1 MSSILNG
8 EEMVK
13 VSILGQ
19 GEVSGTGNYSNNQSV
34 TLKATPA
41 QGYEFKGWSGDLAGS
56 QNPLTFTFSSS
67 IKANAHFE
75 AVSSEIVLIDGYPA
89 LAGSFTA
96 KLNET
101 GRRLLKRRV
110 NRVGDT
116 LVYRRNKVLD
126 DLVSIEWDSE
136 VKLQDNLSGKNL
148 SAREIQELSEKRSAL
163 KSRGVEKQYKEMI
176 NSGNYEFVEPNWVLQ
191 VGSVPNDAK
200 YTNGYLW
207 GLKKSNKTVGMIG
220 ANLEEAWQITTG
232 SKEIKVAVID
242 SGIRYTHQDL
252 KVNMWN
258 NPDEIAGN
266 GKDDDGNGYID
277 DIYGINAMRKIKASK
292 KGDPMDDNG
301 HGTHV
306 AGTIGAQANGG
317 GEVVGVAWDV
327 KLIALKFLG
336 HDGRGNTSDAIA
348 CIDYAIAKGAKVINA
363 SYGGGGPSKATRN
376 AIKRAR
382 DAGVLFVAAAGNDSS
397 NNDEKPQYPANY
409 KVNNV
414 LSVASIY
421 FNGDLSSFSNYGLK
435 SVDIGAPG
443 SLIYST
449 YHSNDTSYQIL
460 SGTSM
465 AAPHVS
471 GVAALILSKEPTLT
485 PSQLRK
491 RLMDTTQP
499 LASLKNKTVSGGA
512 LDAYAALLAAPK
524 QYLSLDVEHDPDI
537 PEKNGKLTVTA
548 RVTSP
553 QPVTGA
559 SVVATLGRGNYN
571 LLDNGLGVDEKANDG
586 IYSQSVFAPNLLSF
600 DLAVQAKASGYEDAN
615 KSIPVRTIDRPSN
628 DSFASAI
635 PLQGSKSVTV
645 GNNELATIESGEPQF
660 TRGMNGTLWYSW
672 RPSRSGDATLSTF
685 GSSFDTTL
693 AIYQG
698 DNLNGLNL
706 VGSNDDHDERQFA
719 SEVKFS
725 AVQNKVYW
733 LQIAGIRNG
742 SGEFKINHPQP
753 TPPTPP
759 KPKIDPP
766 IILSKAADLT
776 KTEGESMEIS
786 VLAVGT
792 PPLTYQW
799 VVNGGKIFGA
809 DESSF
814 SIPLLSTENS
824 GQYSVIVQNRGGTA
838 SADMANVNV
847 RESQNPPLNDDI
859 ENAAVLEG
867 DRDRAIAI
875 NRIATGQTNEPDHAG
890 SSSPINSVW
899 WKWTAPKD
907 GPVTVDTQGST
918 FDTTLAAYQ
927 VSETAQNDQ
936 RRSLAIGRKIP
947 SFTPATRTKDIEIT
961 LSNHGFSNGQII
973 DIFGLST
980 APGSARFMVCDSN
993 KNSFSLSG
1001 TAGKTN
1007 LFPLPDA
1014 RVITVK

>member
-1 MSSILNG
+1 
-8 EEMVK
+8 
-13 VSILGQ
+13 
-19 GEVSGTGNYSNNQSV
+19 
-34 TLKATPA
+34 
-41 QGYEFKGWSGDLAGS
+41 
-56 QNPLTFTFSSS
+56 
-67 IKANAHFE
+67 
-75 AVSSEIVLIDGYPA
+75 
-89 LAGSFTA
+89 
-96 KLNET
+96 
-101 GRRLLKRRV
+101 
-110 NRVGDT
+110 
-116 LVYRRNKVLD
+116 
-126 DLVSIEWDSE
+126 
-136 VKLQDNLSGKNL
+136 
-148 SAREIQELSEKRSAL
+148 
-163 KSRGVEKQYKEMI
+163 MI

-200 YTNGYLW
+200 YTSGMLW
-207 GLKKSNKTVGMIG
+207 GLNKSNEKNGMIG
-220 ANLEEAWQITTG
+220 ANLEEAWRITTG
-232 SKEIKVAVID
+232 SNEIKVAVID

-252 KVNMWN
+252 KANMWK
-258 NPDEIAGN
+258 NPNEIPGN

-277 DIYGINAMRKIKASK
+277 DIYGINAMRKTEVSR

-317 GEVVGVAWDV
+317 GEVVGVTWNV
-327 KLIALKFLG
+327 KLIALKSFG
-336 HDGRGNTSDAIA
+336 HNGKGCTEGAIS
-348 CIDYAIAKGAKVINA
+348 CIDYAIANGAKVINA
-363 SYGGGGPSKATRN
+363 SYGGPMYSQAVHN
-376 AIKRAR
+376 AIKRAK
-382 DAGVLFVAAAGNDSS
+382 DAGIFFVAAAGNDKS
-397 NNDEKPQYPANY
+397 NNDEKAQYPANY
-409 KVNNV
+409 NFDNV
-414 LSVASIY
+414 ISVASITSSG
-421 FNGDLSSFSNYGLK
+421 FMSSFSNYGLK
-435 SVDIGAPG
+435 SVDICAPG
-443 SLIYST
+443 SYIWST
-449 YHSNDTSYQIL
+449 DNENDTSYKIRY
-460 SGTSM
+460 GTSM

-491 RLMDTTQP
+491 RLIDTVQP

-559 SVVATLGRGNYN
+559 SVLATLGRENYN

-600 DLAVQAKASGYEDAN
+600 DLTVLAKASGYEDAI

-628 DSFASAI
+628 DSFASAT
-635 PLQGSKSVTV
+635 PLQASKSVTV
-645 GNNELATIESGEPQF
+645 GNNELATIDSGEPQF
-660 TRGMNGTLWYSW
+660 ARGMNGTLWYSW

-693 AIYQG
+693 AIYKG

-719 SEVKFS
+719 SEVKFL
-725 AVQNKVYW
+725 AIKNKVYW

-766 IILSKAADLT
+766 IILSKSADLT

-786 VLAVGT
+786 VQAIGT
-792 PPLTYQW
+792 PPLNFQW

-838 SADMANVNV
+838 SADVVNLNV
-847 RESQNPPLNDDI
+847 RVSQNPPLNDDI

-867 DRDRAIAI
+867 DRDQAIAI

-899 WKWTAPKD
+899 WKWIAPKD
-907 GPVTVDTQGST
+907 GPVTISTGRST

-927 VSETAQNDQ
+927 LSNSDTTRRSSRLGKKIAFVPATAQKDMLITLSGHGFTDGQEVEISGLVGHPSETAKFLIS
-936 RRSLAIGRKIP
+936 R
-947 SFTPATRTKDIEIT
+947 
-961 LSNHGFSNGQII
+961 I
-973 DIFGLST
+973 D
-980 APGSARFMVCDSN
+980 CD
-993 KNSFSLSG
+993 SFSLSG
-1001 TAGKTN
+1001 TAGLAN
-1007 LFPLPDA
+1007 LSLSRSSRVAPL
-1014 RVITVK
+1014 K

>member
-1 MSSILNG
+1 VVWRSCR
-8 EEMVK
+8 
-13 VSILGQ
+13 
-19 GEVSGTGNYSNNQSV
+19 T
-34 TLKATPA
+34 
-41 QGYEFKGWSGDLAGS
+41 
-56 QNPLTFTFSSS
+56 QNPLTFTFTSQ

-75 AVSSEIVLIDGYPA
+75 AVSSDIILIDGYPA

-101 GRRLLKRRV
+101 GRRLLRRRV

-126 DLVSIEWDSE
+126 DLVSIEWDNQL
-136 VKLQDNLSGKNL
+136 KLQDNLNGKDL
-148 SAREIQELSEKRSAL
+148 GASEIQELSEKRSAL

-200 YTNGYLW
+200 YTSGMLW
-207 GLKKSNKTVGMIG
+207 GLNKSNEKNGMIG
-220 ANLEEAWQITTG
+220 ANLEEAWRITTG
-232 SKEIKVAVID
+232 SNEIKVAVID

-252 KVNMWN
+252 KANMWK
-258 NPDEIAGN
+258 NPNEIPGN

-277 DIYGINAMRKIKASK
+277 DIYGINAMRKTEVSR

-317 GEVVGVAWDV
+317 GEVVGVAWNV
-327 KLIALKFLG
+327 KLIALKSFG
-336 HDGRGNTSDAIA
+336 HNGKGCTEGAIS
-348 CIDYAIAKGAKVINA
+348 CIDYAIANGAKVINA
-363 SYGGGGPSKATRN
+363 SYGGPMYSQAVHN
-376 AIKRAR
+376 AIKRAK
-382 DAGVLFVAAAGNDSS
+382 DAGIFFVAAAGNDKS
-397 NNDEKPQYPANY
+397 NNDEKAQYPANY
-409 KVNNV
+409 NFDNII
-414 LSVASIY
+414 SVASIT
-421 FNGDLSSFSNYGLK
+421 FSGFMSSFSNYGLK
-435 SVDIGAPG
+435 SVDICAPG
-443 SLIYST
+443 SYIWST
-449 YHSNDTSYQIL
+449 DNENDTSYKIRY
-460 SGTSM
+460 GTSM

-491 RLMDTTQP
+491 RLIDTVQP

-559 SVVATLGRGNYN
+559 SVLATLGRENYN

-600 DLAVQAKASGYEDAN
+600 DLTVLAKASGYEDAI

-628 DSFASAI
+628 DSFASAT
-635 PLQGSKSVTV
+635 PLQASKSVTV
-645 GNNELATIESGEPQF
+645 GNNELATIDSGEPQF
-660 TRGMNGTLWYSW
+660 ARGMNGTLWYSW

-693 AIYQG
+693 AIYKG

-719 SEVKFS
+719 SEVKFL
-725 AVQNKVYW
+725 AIKNKVYW

-766 IILSKAADLT
+766 IILSKSADLT

-786 VLAVGT
+786 VQAIGT
-792 PPLTYQW
+792 PPLNFQW

-838 SADMANVNV
+838 SADVVNLNV
-847 RESQNPPLNDDI
+847 RVSQNPPLNDDI

-867 DRDRAIAI
+867 DRDQAIAI

-899 WKWTAPKD
+899 WKWIAPKD
-907 GPVTVDTQGST
+907 GPVTISTGRST

-927 VSETAQNDQ
+927 LSNSDTTRRSSRLGKKIAFVPATAQKDMLITLSGHGFTDGQEVEISGLVGHPSETAKFLIS
-936 RRSLAIGRKIP
+936 R
-947 SFTPATRTKDIEIT
+947 
-961 LSNHGFSNGQII
+961 I
-973 DIFGLST
+973 D
-980 APGSARFMVCDSN
+980 CD
-993 KNSFSLSG
+993 SFSLSG
-1001 TAGKTN
+1001 TAGLAN
-1007 LFPLPDA
+1007 LSLSRSSRVAPL
-1014 RVITVK
+1014 K

>member
-1 MSSILNG
+1 
-8 EEMVK
+8 MVE
-13 VSILGQ
+13 VTILGQ
-19 GEVSGTGNYSNNQSV
+19 GEVSGSGNYSINQPV
-34 TLKATPA
+34 TLKANPA
-41 QGYEFKGWSGDLAGS
+41 NGYVFKGWSGDLAGS
-56 QNPLTFTFSSS
+56 QNPLTFNYSSP

-75 AVSSEIVLIDGYPA
+75 AVSSDIILIDGYPA

-101 GRRLLKRRV
+101 GRRLLRRRV

-126 DLVSIEWDSE
+126 DLVSIEWDNQL
-136 VKLQDNLSGKNL
+136 KLQDNLNGKDL
-148 SAREIQELSEKRSAL
+148 GASEIQELSEKRSAL

-191 VGSVPNDAK
+191 VGSVPNDVK
-200 YTNGYLW
+200 YTSGMLW
-207 GLKKSNKTVGMIG
+207 GLNKSNEKNGMIG
-220 ANLEEAWQITTG
+220 ANLEEAWRITTG
-232 SKEIKVAVID
+232 SNEIKVAVID
-242 SGIRYTHQDL
+242 SGIRYTHGDL
-252 KVNMWN
+252 KANMWK
-258 NPDEIAGN
+258 NPAEIAGN
-266 GKDDDGNGYID
+266 GVDDDKNGYID
-277 DIYGINAMRKIKASK
+277 DIYGINAMRTAKPDKM
-292 KGDPMDDNG
+292 GDPMDDNG

-317 GEVVGVAWDV
+317 GDVVGVAWNV

-336 HDGRGNTSDAIA
+336 HDGSGYTSDAIA
-348 CIDYAIAKGAKVINA
+348 CIDYAIANGAKVINA
-363 SYGGGGPSKATRN
+363 SYGGGRFSKSALD

-382 DAGVLFVAAAGNDSS
+382 DAGVLFVAAAGNDTSD
-397 NNDEKPQYPANY
+397 NDKKAQYPANY
-409 KVNNV
+409 KVDNV
-414 LSVASIY
+414 ISVASIT
-421 FNGDLSSFSNYGLK
+421 SSGNISYFSNFGLK

-443 SLIYST
+443 SYIHSTNYKSDSSYSIK
-449 YHSNDTSYQIL
+449 N
-460 SGTSM
+460 GTSM

-471 GVAALILSKEPTLT
+471 GVAALILSKEPTLS

-559 SVVATLGRGNYN
+559 SVVATLGRESFN

-600 DLAVQAKASGYEDAN
+600 DLTVLAKASGYEDAI

-628 DSFASAI
+628 DSFASAT
-635 PLQGSKSVTV
+635 PLQASKSVTV
-645 GNNELATIESGEPQF
+645 GNNELATIDSGEPQF
-660 TRGMNGTLWYSW
+660 ARGMSGTLWYSW

-753 TPPTPP
+753 TPPNPP

-786 VLAVGT
+786 VQAVGT
-792 PPLTYQW
+792 PPLTFQW

-838 SADMANVNV
+838 SADIANVNV

-907 GPVTVDTQGST
+907 GPVTVNTLGST

-927 VSETAQNDQ
+927 VLETAQNDQ
-936 RRSLAIGRKIP
+936 RRSLVIGRNIP
-947 SFTPATRTKDIEIT
+947 SFTPATSTKNIEIT
-961 LSNHGFSNGQII
+961 LPNHGFSNGQII
-973 DIFGLST
+973 EIFGLST
-980 APGSARFMVCDSN
+980 APGPARFMVCDSN

-1001 TAGKTN
+1001 TAGLSN
-1007 LFPLPDA
+1007 LSLSRSS
-1014 RVITVK
+1014 RVTPIK